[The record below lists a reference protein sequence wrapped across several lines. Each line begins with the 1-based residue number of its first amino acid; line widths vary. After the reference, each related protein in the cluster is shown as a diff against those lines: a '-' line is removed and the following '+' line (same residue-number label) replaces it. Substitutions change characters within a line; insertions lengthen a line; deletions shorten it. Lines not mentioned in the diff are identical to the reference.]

1 MNINLN
7 SAKNY
12 FNEMMEEV
20 IKGNE
25 YFILHQ
31 GKPLAKIVPVK
42 EDTLS
47 RAEIVERLF
56 SYQTLSRQDH
66 L

>member
-1 MNINLN
+1 MNINIS

-12 FNEMMEEV
+12 FSEMIDEV
-20 IKGNE
+20 VKGNE
-25 YFILHQ
+25 YFILQQ
-31 GKPLAKIVPVK
+31 GKPIARIVPVK

-47 RAEIVERLF
+47 RVEIVERLF
-56 SYQTLSRQDH
+56 SYQTLSRSDH